1 MGKKLSIRILL
12 VQWKC
17 YTNAN
22 LRSDPCDISLFLET
36 SKVENSETFTLNK

>member
-12 VQWKC
+12 VKWKC

-22 LRSDPCDISLFLET
+22 LRSDPRDISLFLET
-36 SKVENSETFTLNK
+36 SKVENSETLTLNK